1 MKKTLVLII
10 AAFLSVIETF
20 ATQAYPHLISF
31 TQPNKSTLSIY
42 IKGDEKINWI
52 ESEDGYSLLHDDD
65 GYLVYAIQDKNGNMI
80 PSTIIAHDKKY
91 RTAGEDSILA
101 KIPKYLR
108 YTDDQ
113 IRDLLSLWEIL
124 EDQKSQKSNI
134 TTTGEVKLLLILMQF
149 TDKQFTRTTQEIRK
163 LFNQA
168 NYTAGGLT
176 GSVHDYYYSNSYGK
190 LSLEFDIAGPYTTQ
204 NATAYYGNRG
214 TNGYQAF
221 AREAVN
227 AAAAD
232 VDYSDYDNNGDGVM
246 DGLHILFAGHG
257 EEASG
262 NAAHI
267 WSHKSTLSNLV
278 HDGIAITTYSCS
290 PELRNTSTQLTHI
303 GVICHELGHVFG
315 APDFYD
321 IDYDG
326 SGGQYPG
333 TGEWDL
339 MGSGNWNDNGKTP
352 AHHNPYTKIFIYEW
366 ADVIDLDTTACSVV
380 MEGSSISESSFYR
393 YYTTTPNEFFLLE
406 NRQLRNFD
414 SRVPGRGLIIY
425 HVHPSMT
432 PNTDAVNIRHPQ
444 KFYPV
449 CASVSTKVPTSSAS
463 TYGSI
468 NSSGCPFP
476 GARNKTV
483 FDDNSKP
490 ASVSWAGNN
499 TEKPIT
505 NIKDNPSLRT
515 ISFCFNGGSINAD
528 KFTASIETTTSVKL
542 SWLPYGNLPVVIAY
556 STDSIFGTPTNA
568 EHTGGETL
576 EGGGTVIYAGDATN
590 FTHQELEPEQ
600 TYYYKIFT
608 RIDNT
613 PNWSTG
619 IMISATTPCQTI
631 NAFPYHESFEN
642 GGIPHCWQ
650 TTSADDSISWSIET
664 GDNVPPIDGT
674 HCLYTHLTD
683 YESVNK
689 TVLLTTSPFDLSEL
703 NQANLS
709 FWYSLRTRYAKQDS
723 LTVLYKNSFA
733 GEWKVLKTYSTN
745 AQSWTKDTISLPEK
759 SDFYQLAFK
768 ATLNYGK
775 GITLDN
781 IIVFADSEYVDI
793 KTIDNNTPD
802 ITLYPNPAKNQT
814 FVNIGNTNANNI
826 IYTIYDL
833 SGRKIKTQIIEGC
846 GIHPINIDG
855 MKAGTYLIQFQSDIF
870 EKTELLIIK

>member
-1 MKKTLVLII
+1 MKKTSLLII
-10 AAFLSVIETF
+10 AVLLSVIETF

-31 TQPNKSTLSIY
+31 TQPNKTTLSVY
-42 IKGDEKINWI
+42 LKGDEKINWI
-52 ESEDGYSLLHDDD
+52 ESEDGYSLLHDDN
-65 GYLVYAIQDKNGNMI
+65 GYLVYAIQDKNGNMV

-91 RTAGEDSILA
+91 RTAEEDSILST
-101 KIPKYLR
+101 IPRYLR
-108 YTDDQ
+108 YTDEQ
-113 IRDLLSLWEIL
+113 ITDLLALWEIV
-124 EDQKSQKSNI
+124 ENQKTQKSNM

-149 TDKQFTRTTQEIRK
+149 TDKQFTRTTEEIRK

-168 NYTAGGLT
+168 NYTIGGLT
-176 GSVHDYYYSNSYGK
+176 GSVRDYYYANSYGK
-190 LSLEFDIAGPYTTQ
+190 LSLEFDVAGPYTTQ

-214 TNGYQAF
+214 TSGYQAF
-221 AREAVN
+221 LREAVN

-232 VDYSDYDNNGDGVM
+232 VEYSDYDNNGDGVM

-262 NAAHI
+262 NAAQI
-267 WSHKSTLSNLV
+267 WSHKSTLNNLI
-278 HDGIAITTYSCS
+278 HNGTSITTYSCS

-321 IDYDG
+321 TDYDG

-352 AHHNPYTKIFIYEW
+352 AHHNPYTKIFIYNW
-366 ADVIDLDTTACSVV
+366 ADVIDLDSACSVV
-380 MEGSSISESSFYR
+380 MEGSSTSENSFYR

-414 SRVPGRGLIIY
+414 SRVPGRGLMIY
-425 HVHPSMT
+425 HVHPGMT
-432 PNTDAVNIRHPQ
+432 PTTGTVNTRHPQ

-449 CASVSTKVPTSSAS
+449 CASASTKVPNASAS

-499 TEKPIT
+499 TEKPID

-515 ISFCFNGGSINAD
+515 ISFCFNGAEINAS
-528 KFTASIETTTSVKL
+528 KFTATIESTTSIKL

-556 STDSIFGTPTNA
+556 STDTIFGTPTNA
-568 EHTGGETL
+568 EYIGGETL
-576 EGGGTVIYAGDATN
+576 EGGGTVIYAGNGTN
-590 FTHQELEPEQ
+590 FTHQELDGEQ

-613 PNWSTG
+613 PTWSTG
-619 IMISATTPCQTI
+619 IVISATTPCQTI
-631 NAFPYHESFEN
+631 NTFPYHESFEN
-642 GGIPHCWQ
+642 GEIPHCWQ
-650 TTSADDSISWSIET
+650 TTSANDSILWTIET

-689 TVLLTTSPFDLSEL
+689 TVLLTTAPFDLSEL

-709 FWYSLRTRYAKQDS
+709 FWYSLRARYAKQDS
-723 LTVLYKNSFA
+723 LTVLYKNTFD
-733 GEWKVLKTYSTN
+733 GEWKVLKTYSAD

-759 SDFYQLAFK
+759 SEFYQLAFE
-768 ATLNYGK
+768 ATLNYGN
-775 GITLDN
+775 GIALDN
-781 IIVFADSEYVDI
+781 MIVFADSEYVDI
-793 KTIDNNTPD
+793 KTVDNNAPK
-802 ITLYPNPAKNQT
+802 ITLYPNPANEQT
-814 FVNIGNTNANNI
+814 FVNIANTNANNI
-826 IYTIYDL
+826 TCTIYDL
-833 SGRKIKTQIIEGC
+833 AGRKVKTQHIEGC
-846 GIHPINIDG
+846 GVHLIDINE
-855 MKAGTYLIQFQSDIF
+855 MKAGTYLIQFLSNTF
-870 EKTELLIIK
+870 EKTELLIVK

>member
-326 SGGQYPG
+326 SGGQYSG

-352 AHHNPYTKIFIYEW
+352 AHHNPYTKIFIYGW
-366 ADVIDLDTTACSVV
+366 ANVIDLDTTACSVV
-380 MEGSSISESSFYR
+380 MEGSSTSENSFYR

-449 CASVSTKVPTSSAS
+449 CASGSTKVPTSSAS

-642 GGIPHCWQ
+642 GEIPHCWQ

-833 SGRKIKTQIIEGC
+833 SGRKIKNQIIEGC

-870 EKTELLIIK
+870 EKAELLIIK

>member
-352 AHHNPYTKIFIYEW
+352 AHHNPYTKIFIYGW
-366 ADVIDLDTTACSVV
+366 ANVIDLDTAACSVV
-380 MEGSSISESSFYR
+380 MEGSSTSENSFYR

-425 HVHPSMT
+425 HVHPSMS

-689 TVLLTTSPFDLSEL
+689 TVLLTTAPFDLSEL

>member
-1 MKKTLVLII
+1 MKKTLVLITAI
-10 AAFLSVIETF
+10 LLSVIEIF

-31 TQPNKSTLSIY
+31 TQPDKSTLSIY
-42 IKGDEKINWI
+42 LKGDEKINWI

-65 GYLVYAIQDKNGNMI
+65 GHLVYAIQDKNGNMV
-80 PSTIIAHDKKY
+80 PSTIMAHDKKY
-91 RTAGEDSILA
+91 RTAEEDSILA
-101 KIPKYLR
+101 SIPKYLR
-108 YTDDQ
+108 YTDKQ
-113 IRDLLSLWEIL
+113 ITDLLALWEIV
-124 EDQKSQKSNI
+124 EGQKSQKSNM

-149 TDKQFTRTTQEIRK
+149 TDKQFTRTTEEVRN

-168 NYTAGGLT
+168 NYTIGGLT
-176 GSVHDYYYSNSYGK
+176 GSVHDYYYANSYGK
-190 LSLEFDIAGPYTTQ
+190 LSLEFDVVGPYTTQ

-214 TNGYQAF
+214 TSGYQAF

-262 NAAHI
+262 NAAQI

-278 HDGIAITTYSCS
+278 HDGISINTYSCS

-315 APDFYD
+315 APDYYD

-366 ADVIDLDTTACSVV
+366 ADVIDLDSTACSVV
-380 MEGSSISESSFYR
+380 MEGSSTSESSFYR

-425 HVHPSMT
+425 HVHPGMT
-432 PNTDAVNIRHPQ
+432 PTTETVNTRHPQ

-449 CASVSTKVPTSSAS
+449 CASVSTKIPTSSVS

-483 FDDNSKP
+483 FNDDGTP
-490 ASVSWAGNN
+490 ASVSWAGND

-515 ISFCFNGGSINAD
+515 ISFCFNGGNINAD
-528 KFTASIETTTSVKL
+528 KFTATIETTSSIKL

-556 STDSIFGTPTNA
+556 STDSIFGTPTNT
-568 EHTGGETL
+568 EHIGAETL
-576 EGGGTVIYAGDATN
+576 EGGGTVIYAGNATN

-613 PNWSTG
+613 PTWSTG
-619 IMISATTPCQTI
+619 VVISATTPCQAI
-631 NAFPYHESFEN
+631 NTFPYHENFEN
-642 GGIPHCWQ
+642 DNIPYCWQ
-650 TTSADDSISWSIET
+650 IESADDTISWNIES
-664 GDNVPPIDGT
+664 GT
-674 HCLYTHLTD
+674 TVHPQEGSKCIYTRLTN
-683 YESVNK
+683 YESTNK
-689 TVLLTTSPFDLSEL
+689 IVRLITTPLNLSTL

-709 FWYSLRTRYAKQDS
+709 FWYTLRKRYSEQDS
-723 LTVLYKNSFA
+723 LTILYKNSFD
-733 GEWKVLKTYSTN
+733 GEWNILNTYSSN
-745 AQSWTKDTISLPEK
+745 AQTWTKDTISLPEI
-759 SDFYQLAFK
+759 SNYYQIAFE
-768 ATLNYGK
+768 ATLNYGN
-775 GITLDN
+775 GIALDN
-781 IIVFADSEYVDI
+781 IIIFADSEYVDI
-793 KTIDNNTPD
+793 KGIENNTPN
-802 ITLYPNPAKNQT
+802 ITLYPNPAQKQT
-814 FVNIGNTNANNI
+814 FVNIDNTNTNNI
-826 IYTIYDL
+826 ICTIYDL
-833 SGRKIKTQIIEGC
+833 SGRKIKTLVLKGS

-855 MKAGTYLIQFQSDIF
+855 MKVGTYLIQFLSDIF

>member
-352 AHHNPYTKIFIYEW
+352 AHHNPYTKIFIYGW
-366 ADVIDLDTTACSVV
+366 ANVIDLDTAARSVV
-380 MEGSSISESSFYR
+380 MEGSSTSENSFYR

-642 GGIPHCWQ
+642 GEIPHCWQ

-689 TVLLTTSPFDLSEL
+689 TVLLTTAPFDLSEL

>member
-91 RTAGEDSILA
+91 RTAGEDSILV

-352 AHHNPYTKIFIYEW
+352 AHHNPYTKIFIYGW
-366 ADVIDLDTTACSVV
+366 ANVIDLDTAACSVV

-642 GGIPHCWQ
+642 GEIPHCWQ

-689 TVLLTTSPFDLSEL
+689 TVLLTTAPFDLSEL

>member
-1 MKKTLVLII
+1 MKKTSVLII
-10 AAFLSVIETF
+10 AVLLSVIEVF

-31 TQPNKSTLSIY
+31 TQPNKTTLSVY
-42 IKGDEKINWI
+42 LKGDEKINWI
-52 ESEDGYSLLHDDD
+52 ESEDGYSLLHDDN
-65 GYLVYAIQDKNGNMI
+65 GYLVYAIQDKNGNMV

-91 RTAGEDSILA
+91 RTAEEDSILA
-101 KIPKYLR
+101 TIPKYLR
-108 YTDDQ
+108 YTEEQ
-113 IRDLLSLWEIL
+113 ITDLLALWEIV
-124 EDQKSQKSNI
+124 ENQKSQKSNMS
-134 TTTGEVKLLLILMQF
+134 TTGEVKLLLILMQF
-149 TDKQFTRTTQEIRK
+149 TDKQFTRTTDEIRS

-168 NYTAGGLT
+168 NYTVGGLT
-176 GSVHDYYYSNSYGK
+176 GSVRDYYYANSYGK
-190 LSLEFDIAGPYTTQ
+190 LSLEFDVAGPYTTQ

-214 TNGYQAF
+214 TSGYQAF

-262 NAAHI
+262 VAAEI
-267 WSHKSTLSNLV
+267 WSHKSTLNNLV
-278 HDGIAITTYSCS
+278 HDGTSITTYSCS

-321 IDYDG
+321 TDYDG

-352 AHHNPYTKIFIYEW
+352 AHHNPYTKIFIYNW
-366 ADVIDLDTTACSVV
+366 ADVIDLDSACSVV
-380 MEGSSISESSFYR
+380 MEGSSTSENSFYR

-414 SRVPGRGLIIY
+414 SRVPGRGLMVY

-432 PNTDAVNIRHPQ
+432 PTTGTVNTRHPQ

-449 CASVSTKVPTSSAS
+449 CASVSVKAPTSSAS

-483 FDDNSKP
+483 FDDDSKP

-515 ISFCFNGGSINAD
+515 ISFCFNGADINAC
-528 KFTASIETTTSVKL
+528 KFTATIESNTSIKL

-556 STDSIFGTPTNA
+556 STDTAFGTPTNA
-568 EHTGGETL
+568 EYSGGETL
-576 EGGGTVIYAGDATN
+576 EGGGTVIYAGNGTN
-590 FTHQELEPEQ
+590 FTHQELNAEQ

-613 PNWSTG
+613 PTWSTG
-619 IMISATTPCQTI
+619 IVISATTPCQGI
-631 NAFPYHESFEN
+631 NVFPYHESFEN
-642 GGIPHCWQ
+642 GMIPYCWQ
-650 TTSADDSISWSIET
+650 TTSADDSISWTIET
-664 GDNVPPIDGT
+664 GDNVTPIDGAN
-674 HCLYTHLTD
+674 CLYTHLTN

-689 TVLLTTSPFDLSEL
+689 TVVLTTAPFDISEL
-703 NQANLS
+703 SQANLS

-733 GEWKVLKTYSTN
+733 GEWKVLKTYSTD
-745 AQSWTKDTISLPEK
+745 AQSWTKDTISLPER
-759 SDFYQLAFK
+759 SNFYQLAFE
-768 ATLNYGK
+768 ATLNYGN
-775 GITLDN
+775 GIALDN

-793 KTIDNNTPD
+793 KTIDNNSPN
-802 ITLYPNPAKNQT
+802 ITLYPNPAKEQT
-814 FVNIGNTNANNI
+814 FVNIANTNSNNI
-826 IYTIYDL
+826 TCAIYDL
-833 SGRKIKTQIIEGC
+833 VGRKVRTQYMEGC
-846 GIHPINIDG
+846 GIHQIDING
-855 MKAGTYLIQFQSDIF
+855 MEAGTYLIQFLSDSF
-870 EKTELLIIK
+870 EKTKLLIIK